1 MKETNFQL
9 DMYKKNTHTY
19 VKEYRAIIIEG
30 QNNAQQSNPEDDALY
45 LPAGSKRIE
54 FS

>member
-9 DMYKKNTHTY
+9 DMYKKSTRTY
-19 VKEYRAIIIEG
+19 VEEHRAIIFEG

-45 LPAGSKRIE
+45 LPAGSKRVE